1 MNIDIRPR
9 NMPKNEIIRTL
20 IEYWHRGLQFVNGE
34 IDAVANAGGVVA
46 NHVAEGR
53 PIRAGRVANHVEHE
67 PENNDGASDAGSS
80 ETSFT
85 MNAWHA
91 GDERPESDVHGDEI
105 GEVPMLAMEYRGQP
119 HAQPPLGGYRT
130 PTSQSTGQVLD
141 SDPLEEFMP
150 SENEET
156 HEKENFESDL
166 SITHLDGQLL
176 GGDDKPFKGF
186 IVIPL
191 KKKDIRVCFSYDK
204 KTTSE
209 DVMNLLK
216 DASDYKITKK
226 NAKLMFGLSEPPAY
240 ETLMSFFTSGQS
252 FDLCVRVQGGALV
265 RRGFV
270 KKEDRINMLIKR
282 SKAYVSKKIEEK
294 AEVVGTAPM
303 TLQTFI
309 APMEQ
314 KMATFKQKII
324 AKEVSLKDLM
334 DGLEDAKLHQII
346 ECLDVSKR
354 EHTEERLYK
363 IAPMLIEDMAL
374 LDASIPRLANL
385 RIEMFEL
392 LLEAFAMDYT
402 IEKGTELIYCPDK
415 FLADLHAVEN
425 YRRGVRRL
433 SEAPSEGDAVSSGS
447 GCGIMWEEGMFSSKI
462 LSAGKFNFWR

>member
-1 MNIDIRPR
+1 MTLPRSVLFELASHSDVQFGKSATKTVLAEVVEDNWRNITNAYANDCPTAVGSIFADR
-9 NMPKNEIIRTL
+9 
-20 IEYWHRGLQFVNGE
+20 Q
-34 IDAVANAGGVVA
+34 AVAPNADNEGGSVNESDDDDA
-46 NHVAEGR
+46 D
-53 PIRAGRVANHVEHE
+53 
-67 PENNDGASDAGSS
+67 NDGGSV
-80 ETSFT
+80 
-85 MNAWHA
+85 N
-91 GDERPESDVHGDEI
+91 ESDDSD
-105 GEVPMLAMEYRGQP
+105 VPSEGGGSADV
-119 HAQPPLGGYRT
+119 QPPK
-130 PTSQSTGQVLD
+130 S
-141 SDPLEEFMP
+141 LEEHAFKDDEGNSTDVLKLGDANGRFAVEVIVP
-150 SENEET
+150 KKHGETRVIYSYNNSTTGIDLIHDLSEAVGATIDPRMCSIKCGASHIEL
-156 HEKENFESDL
+156 FESL
-166 SITHLDGQLL
+166 HGYAYNAESIRLE
-176 GGDDKPFKGF
+176 
-186 IVIPL
+186 
-191 KKKDIRVCFSYDK
+191 IRVK
-204 KTTSE
+204 
-209 DVMNLLK
+209 
-216 DASDYKITKK
+216 
-226 NAKLMFGLSEPPAY
+226 
-240 ETLMSFFTSGQS
+240 
-252 FDLCVRVQGGALV
+252 GGALV

-270 KKEDRINMLIKR
+270 KKEDRINMLIKK

-294 AEVVGTAPM
+294 ADVVGTAPM

-314 KMATFKQKII
+314 KMATFKQKLL

-363 IAPMLIEDMAL
+363 IAPMLIEDMMV

-447 GCGIMWEEGMFSSKI
+447 GCGIMWEVKYFQRKISFFDASS
-462 LSAGKFNFWR
+462 GKFYRWQRKIFT